1 MVILIE
7 SVCTKY
13 TYFRAPPRTG
23 LEPMDAGGRGPDTCP
38 MPFVLPPLPHHF
50 GPEHE
55 AFRATVRTFVE
66 REIAPF
72 ATAWDEAGIFP
83 RELYAK
89 AAAIGL
95 LGIGYP
101 EEYGGTPAEPMFA
114 VIAAEEIARAGSG
127 GVQASLGSLHIAL
140 PPVLALGSAEL
151 KARVVPPVL
160 RGEQIAA
167 LAITEPGGG
176 SDVAALRTSAL
187 REGADFVVN
196 GEKTF
201 ITSGMRAD
209 WITVAVRTDPAGR
222 GANGISLLLVPGDA
236 PGLERTLLAKTG
248 WWASDTA
255 HLRFADCRV
264 PAGHLLGEEGQGFKA
279 IMRNFNHE
287 RLVMAASAVGYAQA
301 CTEEALGWARERRTF
316 GRALVEHQVIRHKI
330 VDMVQR
336 VETARS
342 FVHDLAWRLQ
352 HRHGDEAALVARTC
366 MGKIVATQAMEFCAK
381 EAVQILGGMGYMRG
395 TKSERL
401 YREVKVMVIGGGSEE
416 VLKDLAA
423 RQLGL

>member
-1 MVILIE
+1 M
-7 SVCTKY
+7 S
-13 TYFRAPPRTG
+13 
-23 LEPMDAGGRGPDTCP
+23 
-38 MPFVLPPLPHHF
+38 PFELLAAPHHF

-55 AFRATVRTFVE
+55 AFRAAVRAFAE

-72 ATAWDEAGIFP
+72 AAEWDEAGTFP
-83 RELYAK
+83 RALYAK
-89 AAAIGL
+89 AAALGL

-101 EEYGGTPAEPMFA
+101 EEYGGTPADTMFA
-114 VIAAEEIARAGSG
+114 VIAAEELARAGTG
-127 GVQASLGSLHIAL
+127 GVQASLGSLHIGL
-140 PPVLALGSAEL
+140 PPVLALGSAAL

-160 RGEQIAA
+160 RGEKIAA

-176 SDVAALRTSAL
+176 SDVAALRTRAV
-187 REGADFVVN
+187 RVDDGDGAHYVVD

-209 WITVAVRTDPAGR
+209 FITVAVRTEPASR
-222 GANGISLLLVPGDA
+222 GAGGLSLLLVEGQPS
-236 PGLERTLLAKTG
+236 GLERTELKKTG

-255 HLRFADCRV
+255 HLRFTGCRV
-264 PAGHLLGEEGQGFKA
+264 PAANLLGAEGEGFKA

-287 RLVMAASAVGYAQA
+287 RLIMAASAVGYAQA

-316 GRALVEHQVIRHKI
+316 GRALVEHQVIRHKL
-330 VDMVQR
+330 VDMAQR
-336 VETARS
+336 VEVARE
-342 FVHDLAWRLQ
+342 FVHALAWRLMQ
-352 HRHGDEAALVARTC
+352 RAGDEAALVARTC
-366 MGKIVATQAMEFCAK
+366 MAKIQATQAMEFCAR

-416 VLKDLAA
+416 ILKDLAA